1 MGCGL
6 PGAIAG
12 QIVFPKRRVLSLIGD
27 GAFSMVMQDF
37 VTAVKYKLPII
48 FVIINNQKLAFI
60 EYEQQS
66 AGQLNYE
73 INLADIDFGK
83 FAQAAGGIGITV
95 KSNDK
100 FKEALDQAYQT
111 KDKPVLINAYVE
123 DNAPLPGK
131 IVLDEAKGFAKF
143 GQEYLENYWKI
154 PELPPFKDILRQF
167 F

>member
-12 QIVFPKRRVLSLIGD
+12 AEAFPKRQNISVAGD
-27 GAFSMVMQDF
+27 GAFAMVMQDF

-48 FVIINNQKLAFI
+48 MVVLNNQKLAFI

-73 INLADIDFGK
+73 IDLADMDYAKI
-83 FAQAAGGIGITV
+83 AEAAGGVGYTAH
-95 KSNDK
+95 SNAE
-100 FKEALDQAYQT
+100 FKEALTKAYQET
-111 KDKPVLINAYVE
+111 DKPVLINTYVQ
-123 DNAPLPGK
+123 DDAPLPGK
-131 IVLDEAKGFAKF
+131 IVGEEAKGYIKY
-143 GQEYLENYWKI
+143 GSQYLENYWKI
-154 PELPPFKDILRQF
+154 PSMPPLKDIMRQF